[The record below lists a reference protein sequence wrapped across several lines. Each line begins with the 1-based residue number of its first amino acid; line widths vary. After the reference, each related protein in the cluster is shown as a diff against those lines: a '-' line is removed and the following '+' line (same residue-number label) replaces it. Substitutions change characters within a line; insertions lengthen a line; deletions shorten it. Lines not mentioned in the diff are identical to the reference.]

1 MDRPLQIQRRKHP
14 SRFLITTLTLLV
26 SLSTLT
32 ACATQEL
39 SKTDSN
45 VHNSHRTITNDKYN
59 KTKDIFHQNDSETWT
74 TNTEQSLVTNKSSFL
89 TDSDW
94 NSSKFSA
101 VSLLKT
107 VSTLKEN
114 CWHSNE
120 VVKCAR
126 DTVMRI
132 MRDILISPD
141 SYEISNDVRLNE
153 GDNDRSN
160 DIFDGKILHN
170 AGKNLTALQEI
181 VLKRLRDYEVKVNLP
196 LLVDRV
202 EESARAAFSWFKP
215 GAGKS
220 SFLTG
225 FGLGFLAF
233 GLKKLLLP
241 IFLGAQIVKSVLI
254 AMFLPSILG
263 GLGKLVGKGVSTF
276 ASASGSSG
284 PSNNNMEDFDFKD
297 NMGFDSTD
305 SATADSKFSAAFT
318 YPEAYGGLYQN
329 ALTGLP
335 AGTLPA
341 AALYMPSGAGS
352 IKYQTHTMAS
362 PKVSYAADGQHHYGS
377 YYTRNQQPTKK
388 QDYKVFHNIPTSSL
402 LLTNYD
408 PFYSPLLSRLDSVFK
423 QLGYES
429 ESCRERLVCAMYNN
443 PAKFAPY
450 SNLVSAQ
457 LSRELNELRKPST
470 DNPEILRF
478 FRYMKAAKDGQ
489 DGQDCIRLH
498 PGCSSSGPQS
508 GAHPPMIK
516 TYHDINKLV
525 QARSLGKSIAQ
536 EHSSISTGAK
546 D

>member
-1 MDRPLQIQRRKHP
+1 MDRPLQIQRQKHP

-39 SKTDSN
+39 SKTDSI
-45 VHNSHRTITNDKYN
+45 VHRTITNDKYN
-59 KTKDIFHQNDSETWT
+59 KTKDIFHQNDSETRT

-94 NSSKFSA
+94 NSSKFSV

-107 VSTLKEN
+107 VSTLKQN

-160 DIFDGKILHN
+160 DIFDGKILRN

-215 GAGKS
+215 AGAGKS

-341 AALYMPSGAGS
+341 AALYMPSGSGS
-352 IKYQTHTMAS
+352 IKYITIRGPTAPFLAQTDQPAAGHTFNAKQKWTIIQPEWRYRVVITMILPA
-362 PKVSYAADGQHHYGS
+362 VTAGF
-377 YYTRNQQPTKK
+377 RNR
-388 QDYKVFHNIPTSSL
+388 ISL
-402 LLTNYD
+402 PIVVPQVNHDAGWT
-408 PFYSPLLSRLDSVFK
+408 PI
-423 QLGYES
+423 
-429 ESCRERLVCAMYNN
+429 
-443 PAKFAPY
+443 
-450 SNLVSAQ
+450 
-457 LSRELNELRKPST
+457 PST
-470 DNPEILRF
+470 GRHSM
-478 FRYMKAAKDGQ
+478 RT
-489 DGQDCIRLH
+489 RT
-498 PGCSSSGPQS
+498 S
-508 GAHPPMIK
+508 AHFV
-516 TYHDINKLV
+516 TRV
-525 QARSLGKSIAQ
+525 LGMMP
-536 EHSSISTGAK
+536 
-546 D
+546 